1 MLLKNKSQATDIPMR
16 SEQKGFLLLEVLVAL
31 TILSAGIIG
40 VIKAYT
46 ISLRAQ
52 RHARYQ
58 TSAFLLASNLQ
69 TEIEIATIEERQ
81 GQISIGDRLFE
92 WNIEIEPTYTEDF
105 KMVSAKVKWAEQSK
119 EYKAS
124 LSNLY
129 LKSFIDD
136 LFKK

>member
-1 MLLKNKSQATDIPMR
+1 MR

>member
-1 MLLKNKSQATDIPMR
+1 MDIPMR
-16 SEQKGFLLLEVLVAL
+16 SEKKGFLLLEVLVAL

-81 GQISIGDRLFE
+81 GQISMGDRLFE

-119 EYKAS
+119 EYEAS

-129 LKSFIDD
+129 LKSFIDE
-136 LFKK
+136 LFEK